1 MSAGN
6 SQLIAHATKNLKL
19 RDIVLDACKFD
30 RPDVLPEDL
39 TGVNLVQEHMRGGE
53 FLVGEAYDAEGL
65 PRTLRVKVTLGVR
78 IATEDESPKVFVVV
92 EASYVV
98 IYDITGDLDGEHL
111 KAFAEYNVFH
121 NVWPFWRQ
129 HVFDIVSR
137 GKLPQIEIPLF
148 AGISL

>member
-1 MSAGN
+1 MSNEN
-6 SQLIAHATKNLKL
+6 SKLLIHAAKHLKL
-19 RDIVLDACKFD
+19 RDIVLDGSDFK
-30 RPDVLPEDL
+30 RPNQIPEGNPGL
-39 TGVNLVQEHMRGGE
+39 NLVQQDMRGGE
-53 FLVGEAYDAEGL
+53 FVVAGQIDESGS
-65 PRTLRVKVTLGVR
+65 PKTLRVRVTLGVR
-78 IATEDESPKVFVVV
+78 IATEEDDPKIFVLI

-98 IYDITGDLDGEHL
+98 VYDITGDLDGEHL